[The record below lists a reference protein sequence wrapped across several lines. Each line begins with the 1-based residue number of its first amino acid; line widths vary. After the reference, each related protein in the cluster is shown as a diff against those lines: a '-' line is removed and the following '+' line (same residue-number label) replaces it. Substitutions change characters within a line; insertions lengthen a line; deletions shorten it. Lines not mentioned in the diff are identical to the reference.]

1 MILRIVQNDVLRKV
15 RHIGKG
21 TGRPQVGPWDPKMS
35 KWDPG
40 PKPPKAGPGKPKVGL
55 PIFITCS

>member
-15 RHIGKG
+15 RLIGKG

-35 KWDPG
+35 KWDPE
-40 PKPPKAGPGKPKVGL
+40 PKPPKVGPRKPKVGL